1 MSSATLQGDN
11 HGNAVA
17 NTVPNSTR
25 FARVET
31 PPVRTLGS
39 AVRSHAVAFP
49 SGVGS
54 FAGGE
59 HEVTNLSNHCQPVRL
74 IIV

>member
-1 MSSATLQGDN
+1 M
-11 HGNAVA
+11 A

-25 FARVET
+25 LVRVET

-39 AVRSHAVAFP
+39 AGRFGGRVP
-49 SGVGS
+49 TGVGS